1 MCMHGEVIMIGLKN
15 WRAEKESYFRFFC
28 SKYSFILSSLILS
41 NSSLLRLVGRFSLV
55 SRSKSSLV
63 SRNNSGKLENSEDS
77 SADLNLT
84 KNIM

>member
-1 MCMHGEVIMIGLKN
+1 MIGLKN
-15 WRAEKESYFRFFC
+15 WRAEKESYFRFLW